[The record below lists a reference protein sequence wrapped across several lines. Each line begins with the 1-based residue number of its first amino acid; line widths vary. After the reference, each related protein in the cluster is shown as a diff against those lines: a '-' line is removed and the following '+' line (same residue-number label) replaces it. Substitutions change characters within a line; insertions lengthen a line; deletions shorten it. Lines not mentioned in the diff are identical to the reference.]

1 MRKIK
6 TSPSLSSPSIKSG
19 ENTPIFRW
27 PTVASV
33 RNSPF
38 NPSVRNMRNYKFK
51 GILILQFTFFI
62 FHFGVQSVPPP
73 MVSFLAQSSVEG
85 SNPNVLFISVDDMND
100 WVGCLGSDRVPSPH
114 IDALADR
121 GLLFTHAHAL
131 SPKCTPS
138 RAACPMN
145 QFLTRAPPVI
155 HPVG

>member
-38 NPSVRNMRNYKFK
+38 NPSVRNMRNYKSK
-51 GILILQFTFFI
+51 VILILQFTFFI
-62 FHFGVQSVPPP
+62 FHFGAQSIPLPV
-73 MVSFLAQSSVEG
+73 VSYLAQSSVEG
-85 SNPNVLFISVDDMND
+85 SNPNVLFISVDDMKN
-100 WVGCLGSDRVPSPH
+100 WVGCLGFDRVPTPH

-121 GLLFTHAHAL
+121 GLLFSNAIAP

-138 RAACPMN
+138 
-145 QFLTRAPPVI
+145 APLAL
-155 HPVG
+155 